1 MSKIINFPI
10 TNISEGEDMIKIERS
25 EEFYISTRMIS
36 EFICNLPLSAA
47 DNDRL
52 IALLVEQ
59 LQEAENTAFLQG
71 FGMGCEMAKALN
83 NALNN

>member
-1 MSKIINFPI
+1 MSKIINFPT

-25 EEFYISTRMIS
+25 EKFYISTRIIS
-36 EFICNLPLSAA
+36 EFIYNLPLSAA

-71 FGMGCEMAKALN
+71 FGMGCEMAKLK
-83 NALNN
+83 